1 MKSID
6 ISYLQQ
12 ALQAA
17 KTRRGYC
24 APNPAVGAVIV
35 KDNCVIAI
43 GVHRAAGH
51 PHAEIEALHKA
62 GDAAQGA
69 SLYVTLEP
77 CCHQGATPPC
87 TEAILAAGIQR
98 VVFGFRDPNTIA
110 AHGSKV
116 LAQADVT
123 CEQITLPEI
132 DLFYRSYVYWV
143 RYHRPWLTV
152 KLAISADYKIAG
164 EGKVPVPITGALCHA
179 LTQESRYRAD
189 ALLTTVRTIINDDPQ
204 MNARLP
210 NKTVAKPVFVL
221 DSHLQLNR
229 SARLF
234 KTAKSI
240 TVYHRDDV
248 PAHEDLCCVAVP
260 YNQQG
265 LDLTAVLEDLGQRGF
280 HDIWAEVG
288 ARAFDSF
295 CRDKI
300 VNEVILYRS
309 KKILGEL
316 AQAALLSS
324 HQWMQ
329 QSLHWQVLGED
340 KVARLTLA

>member
-1 MKSID
+1 MKASD

-12 ALQAA
+12 ALKAA
-17 KTRRGYC
+17 ETRRGYC

-35 KDNCVIAI
+35 KNNCVLGV
-43 GVHRAAGH
+43 GVHQAVGH

-62 GDAAQGA
+62 GNAARGA

-98 VVFGFRDPNTIA
+98 VIFGFQDPNTIA

-116 LAQADVT
+116 LAQAGIA
-123 CEQITLPEI
+123 CEQITVAEI
-132 DLFYRSYVYWV
+132 DLFYRSYAYWV
-143 RYHRPWLTV
+143 RYRRPWITV
-152 KLAISADYKIAG
+152 KLAMSADYKIADDRG
-164 EGKVPVPITGALCHA
+164 RPVPITGALCHA

-189 ALLTTVRTIINDDPQ
+189 ALLTTVQTIINDDPQ

-234 KTAKSI
+234 KTAKNI
-240 TVYHRDDV
+240 TVYHRNDV
-248 PAHEDLCCVAVP
+248 AAHGDLNCVAVP
-260 YNQQG
+260 YDQQG
-265 LDLTAVLEDLGQRGF
+265 LDLTVVLEDLGQRGL
-280 HDIWAEVG
+280 HDIWVEVG

-295 CRDKI
+295 CQNKI
-300 VNEVILYRS
+300 ANEVILYRS
-309 KKILGEL
+309 RKILGQL
-316 AQAALLSS
+316 AQAAPLSS

-329 QSLHWQVLGED
+329 QSLHWQTLGED
-340 KVARLTLA
+340 EVARLTLA